1 MSEALDT
8 SPNYLLLGFDGTE
21 MEEKWIEDIVQV
33 LKKIT
38 EPPYRELALNQLKC
52 IVNMVAWIYDE
63 KVLKTLYFLANQK
76 YNISKKVGGVYE

>member
-1 MSEALDT
+1 MRLSCFGTGIKDIPASTIVSMSEALDT

-52 IVNMVAWIYDE
+52 IVNMVA
-63 KVLKTLYFLANQK
+63 
-76 YNISKKVGGVYE
+76 